1 MRKDACFAP
10 LLVWFILVA
19 HTCSQFIPR
28 RHRPHST
35 TRRSAAGFARWL
47 YAARHDV
54 DSGRP
59 PAFDRD
65 HVTAILQSCRL
76 QVSRATG
83 KDFVM
88 GTSGSCIREVHLR
101 LPNAEVIVPCGAIR
115 LCTIQH
121 LRAIVVDVADEPVGW
136 CHADAV
142 RLVRA
147 Q

>member
-1 MRKDACFAP
+1 MAFMPHATTWTLGG
-10 LLVWFILVA
+10 LLRSIV
-19 HTCSQFIPR
+19 
-28 RHRPHST
+28 
-35 TRRSAAGFARWL
+35 TR
-47 YAARHDV
+47 
-54 DSGRP
+54 
-59 PAFDRD
+59 
-65 HVTAILQSCRL
+65 VTAILQSCRL

-136 CHADAV
+136 CHAHAI